1 MAEQIAQIAQ
11 NEMVSDSSQALNSL
25 TWPEQIEYI
34 MELEYDTDDENELR
48 VGNLVYDDENVI
60 MDLKRLYNHINKR
73 TYDYD
78 LNRYNYLYLT
88 HVSVQQALH
97 LYDSLNETAQYNM
110 ISAIKL
116 DHPHLGEM
124 IEVHEMLKPS
134 CITSIYTATIQ

>member
-1 MAEQIAQIAQ
+1 MTEQIAQIAQ
-11 NEMVSDSSQALNSL
+11 NEMGSDSSQALNSL

-34 MELEYDTDDENELR
+34 MEMEYDIDD
-48 VGNLVYDDENVI
+48 NVI

-73 TYDYD
+73 IYDYD